1 MAEPSAARRSPKRP
15 EVEVST
21 RVGGLGAPVPGP
33 PDSRSYL
40 AIDGSQI
47 VFAGGVA
54 PALHTSNASFVLP
67 GGRRSHPFRAHRAGY
82 ADSLQQWIAGPEF
95 GVQIV
100 ETFERPVQD
109 GRLRLAAVRQRTS
122 HGGGRSL
129 VFAVWEH
136 AHGSIV
142 TSRHG
147 SDLAG
152 IARRLVSLPFRAQT
166 GGCTLAL
173 RVDAALR
180 PPTVMM
186 HVDGLG
192 VLFVRP
198 HTAQLLSRVPTTPG
212 LRSDGG
218 ELFRMRA
225 DRHTMLLVTES
236 AVVDIEPSVDTA
248 AALAAACT
256 LRIEWKAGSS

>member
-1 MAEPSAARRSPKRP
+1 VSD
-15 EVEVST
+15 VST
-21 RVGGLGAPVPGP
+21 RVGGLGAPAPSP
-33 PDSRSYL
+33 PDSRTYL
-40 AIDGSQI
+40 AIDGAQ
-47 VFAGGVA
+47 VAFAGGVP

-82 ADSLQQWIAGPEF
+82 ADALQQWIAGPEF
-95 GVQIV
+95 GVQIL
-100 ETFERPVQD
+100 ETFERPVQG
-109 GRLRLAAVRQRTS
+109 GRLRLAAVRQRS
-122 HGGGRSL
+122 SRAAWRSL

-136 AHGSIV
+136 AHGSVV
-142 TSRHG
+142 TARHG
-147 SDLAG
+147 SDIAG
-152 IARRLVSLPFRAQT
+152 VARRLVSLPYRAQP

-198 HTAQLLSRVPTTPG
+198 HTSQLLARVPTTPG
-212 LRSDGG
+212 LRTDGG

-225 DRHTMLLVTES
+225 DRRTLLLVTGS

-248 AALAAACT
+248 VALEAAAALH
-256 LRIEWKAGSS
+256 IEWKAASA